1 MLESI
6 HVTKR
11 YGGKAANDDLT
22 FSILPGHIYG
32 LLGPNGSGKSTWMK
46 TAAGLIV
53 PDGGEITLDGTRVG
67 KKTKAHTVYM
77 ATEDFFYNYMRIR
90 DVERYYRDF
99 FEDFDTDRFHRL
111 LDELEFDGNMKVT
124 TLSSGM
130 MAKLKIA
137 VTMSRNARVYMLDE
151 PFNGIDLIARDA
163 VVKMIIENLT
173 DDCAII
179 ISSHLIEELEKI
191 VDTCVFLK
199 NGRLILQGE
208 IEEIRSEQG
217 CSLIELYKKLYA

>member
-1 MLESI
+1 MLESM

-53 PDGGEITLDGTRVG
+53 PDGGKITLDGTRIG

-77 ATEDFFYNYMRIR
+77 ATEDFFYSYMKIR

-99 FEDFDTDRFHRL
+99 FEDFDTDRFHML

-151 PFNGIDLIARDA
+151 PFNGIDLIAR
-163 VVKMIIENLT
+163 
-173 DDCAII
+173 DCAII

>member
-1 MLESI
+1 MLEST

-11 YGGKAANDDLT
+11 YGGKAADDDLT
-22 FSILPGHIYG
+22 FTISPGHIYG

-46 TAAGLIV
+46 IASGLIV
-53 PDGGEITLDGTRVG
+53 PDQGQITLDGVKVG
-67 KKTKAHTVYM
+67 KQTKAHTVYM
-77 ATEDFFYNYMRIR
+77 ATEDFFYPYMKIR

-99 FEDFDTDRFHRL
+99 FSDFDTERFRTL
-111 LDELEFDGNMKVT
+111 LAELNFDEKMKVT
-124 TLSSGM
+124 SLSSGM

-137 VTMSRNARVYMLDE
+137 VTMSRRARVYLLDE
-151 PFNGIDLIARDA
+151 PFNGIDLLARDA
-163 VVKMIIENLT
+163 VVKTIIESLT
-173 DDCAII
+173 DDCAVI

-199 NGRLILQGE
+199 DGRLILSGE
-208 IEEIRSEQG
+208 IEEIRQSQG